1 MPVNTVA
8 RSLFRGLFALTLGVA
23 AISAHA
29 QNMVSISGSTV
40 NMRDG
45 PSLQS
50 TVLWELRRGF
60 PLQVTERRGNW
71 LEVKDFEG
79 DTGWVARSLTGDEPH
94 HIVTSKILNVR
105 SGPGLNNEVV
115 VQAQYGEL
123 LKTLEKRGDW
133 VRVERE
139 TGESGWVS
147 ERLVWGW

>member
-8 RSLFRGLFALTLGVA
+8 RSLFRGLFALSLGVA
-23 AISAHA
+23 AFSAQA

-45 PSLQS
+45 PSLRS

-60 PLQVTERRGNW
+60 PLRVTERRGDW

-79 DTGWVARSLTGDEPH
+79 DTGWVARSLTSDEPY

-105 SGPGLNNEVV
+105 SGPGTNNEVV
-115 VQAQYGEL
+115 TQVQYGEL
-123 LKTLEKRGDW
+123 LKTLEKRDNW

-147 ERLVWGW
+147 EKLVWGW